1 MGQWEGARRKRG
13 WRVESYERRSK
24 ILRKCF
30 AGCVWAEVAA
40 TVAVGEAKTV
50 NSGERERKTREKK
63 REEERRRVKKSEK
76 ESE

>member
-1 MGQWEGARRKRG
+1 M
-13 WRVESYERRSK
+13 SYERRSE

-50 NSGERERKTREKK
+50 NSDWREK
-63 REEERRRVKKSEK
+63 REEERRRGNKREEERRLEKK
-76 ESE
+76 